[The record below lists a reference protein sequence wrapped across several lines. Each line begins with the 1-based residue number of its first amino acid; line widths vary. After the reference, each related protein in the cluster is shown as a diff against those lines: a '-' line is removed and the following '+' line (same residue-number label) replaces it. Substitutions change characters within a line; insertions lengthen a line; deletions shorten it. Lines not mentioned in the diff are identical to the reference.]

1 MLAPPRGDAW
11 VVERL
16 REAAAI
22 AIERGAPGRGAGAPA
37 ARLGRAAGAGRALR
51 R

>member
-16 REAAAI
+16 QEAARI
-22 AIERGAPGRGAGAPA
+22 AVERGAPDAALAHLERAQAEPPAPSC
-37 ARLGRAAGAGRALR
+37 ARR
-51 R
+51 

>member
-1 MLAPPRGDAW
+1 MLAPPRGDPW

-22 AIERGAPGRGAGAPA
+22 AIERGAPDAALAHLQRAQAEPPA
-37 ARLGRAAGAGRALR
+37 ASCAPR
-51 R
+51 